1 MPFQIEQFSQYLAFE
16 VNRAYRSQYI
26 EIFPCLLR
34 FLYVTQHFLERD
46 KSFKFFRF
54 FVSIILFNCNLPM
67 CIVFQ
72 HAIIYCNILFLEI
85 FEISQLFHIDLILPF
100 FFSYTID
107 AFCFI
112 LHLMNNSVRTSKL

>member
-1 MPFQIEQFSQYLAFE
+1 MPFQIEQFSQHLAFE

-85 FEISQLFHIDLILPF
+85 FEISQLFHIDLIFP

-112 LHLMNNSVRTSKL
+112 LHLMNNAGRTRKL